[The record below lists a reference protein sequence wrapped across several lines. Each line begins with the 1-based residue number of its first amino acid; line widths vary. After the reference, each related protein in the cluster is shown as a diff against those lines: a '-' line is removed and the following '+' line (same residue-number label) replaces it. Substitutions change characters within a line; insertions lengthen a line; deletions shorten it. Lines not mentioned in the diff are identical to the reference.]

1 MMRKISLL
9 LALAL
14 LAGVLAGCG
23 AGETKADAPT
33 AARRLH
39 VVATIFP
46 AYDWTRQILTTGA
59 RPEEVELTLLLD
71 DGVDPHSFQPTV
83 KDMAEIAGCDLFLYV
98 GGESDAWVPDALSG
112 AVNPSLV
119 SVNFLE
125 VLGGAVKEEETV
137 EGMQGEDESG
147 EAGEGPDYDEHVW
160 LSLRSAR
167 TLCRAIADA
176 LGEADPDYAETYAAS
191 AGAYI
196 ERLDALDESFRAAVE
211 AAPLKTL
218 LFADRFPFRYLTDD
232 YGLTYYAAFPG
243 CSAETEAS
251 FETVVFLAEKLGTL
265 GLPAVLTI
273 ENSDGKLARTVIE
286 TAAARGAEVLTLDSL
301 QSTTLR
307 EAEDG
312 GKTYLDAMERNL
324 EVLKRALGAEI

>member
-1 MMRKISLL
+1 MIRRISLL

-14 LAGVLAGCG
+14 LAAVLAGCG
-23 AGETKADAPT
+23 AGETKADAPA

-39 VVATIFP
+39 IVATIFP

-59 RPEEVELTLLLD
+59 QAGEVELTLLLD

-83 KDMAEIAGCDLFLYV
+83 KDMAAIAQCDLFLYV
-98 GGESDAWVPDALSG
+98 GGESDAWVPDALAG
-112 AVNPSLV
+112 AVNPSPA

-125 VLGGAVKEEETV
+125 VLGNAVKEEETV
-137 EGMQGEDESG
+137 EGMREKREGGDAE
-147 EAGEGPDYDEHVW
+147 EGPDYDEHVW
-160 LSLRSAR
+160 LSLRNAG

-176 LGEADPDYAETYAAS
+176 LGEADPDYAEIYAAN

-196 ERLDALDESFRAAVE
+196 ERLDALDESFRAAVRE
-211 AAPLKTL
+211 APLRTL

-251 FETVVFLAEKLGTL
+251 FETVVFLAEKLETL

-273 ENSDGKLARTVIE
+273 ENSDGRLARTILE
-286 TAAARGAEVLTLDSL
+286 TAAAQDAEVLALDSL

-307 EAEDG
+307 EAES
-312 GKTYLDAMERNL
+312 GKTYLDAMTKNL
-324 EVLKRALGAEI
+324 EVLKRALGAEN

>member
-1 MMRKISLL
+1 MRKISLL

-46 AYDWTRQILTTGA
+46 AYDWARQILGTRLGA
-59 RPEEVELTLLLD
+59 VELTLLLD

-147 EAGEGPDYDEHVW
+147 EAEYDEHVW
-160 LSLRSAR
+160 LSLRSAQ
-167 TLCRAIADA
+167 TLCRAVADA

-196 ERLDALDESFRAAVE
+196 ERLDALDESFCDAVRE
-211 AAPLKTL
+211 APLKTL

-286 TAAARGAEVLTLDSL
+286 TAAAQNAEVLTLDSL

>member
-1 MMRKISLL
+1 MRKISLL

-33 AARRLH
+33 AERRLH

-46 AYDWTRQILTTGA
+46 AYDWTRQILTTSA
-59 RPEEVELTLLLD
+59 RAEDIELTLLLD

-83 KDMAEIAGCDLFLYV
+83 KDMAAIAGCDLFLYV

-112 AVNPSLV
+112 AVNPALA

-125 VLGGAVKEEETV
+125 VLGGAVKEEETI
-137 EGMQGEDESG
+137 EGMQGEDEGG
-147 EAGEGPDYDEHVW
+147 ETDYDEHVW
-160 LSLRSAR
+160 LSLHNAE

-176 LGEADPDYAETYAAS
+176 LGALDPAYAETYAAS

-196 ERLDALDESFRAAVE
+196 ERLDALDEGFRAAVE

-251 FETVVFLAEKLGTL
+251 FETVVFLAGKLETL

-286 TAAARGAEVLTLDSL
+286 TAAAQDAEVLALDSL

-312 GKTYLDAMERNL
+312 KTYLDTMARNL
-324 EVLKRALGAEI
+324 EVLKRALGAEV